1 MGVERRVGRK
11 VETVKDRQAE
21 EQPEAVPDRA
31 IRAGEVR
38 ARWAWTEPTIWTE
51 RMLTALEAGV
61 KGGTWYSLDG

>member
-31 IRAGEVR
+31 RRAGEVR